1 MKSWLQQ
8 QQQGQGGNDKE
19 DKLPSEFLQIHEC
32 MAAAVLHRRPGFN
45 KSRQLAS
52 AIIAV
57 ACVLAM
63 IYVICFMAIL
73 QNDNEALHNLHS
85 HLGLGYVAHTHLP
98 PSQHGDQGMPQQ
110 FSGITYAVEGHRQA
124 NYTLTYHHDI
134 VKTVPV
140 TIVCQL
146 SGEMGN
152 NLGKLGRCLSLKW
165 WLESGASYNST
176 RKYGYS
182 ARVALRHQQDD
193 KWVRGQ
199 RDLQRCF
206 PNTNQF
212 DFSEANNKEF
222 AGIWK
227 MQHQLFGG
235 NERVGTASP
244 FNEINAGPEIN
255 AEQQI
260 VARLK
265 SFTSAAYERH
275 SLLYNAASKRNISLP
290 FLFSNRFQLVGD
302 PLSDKFYHQH
312 RQFFRF
318 SDSCCNLKA
327 DPDESV
333 FHYRNFK
340 HELPTVWDS
349 YGFHEADPQQA
360 ANDLLGHLMEGDKI
374 AIVTRFSGE
383 SAQSYVEA
391 FEARGLKVRVVDG
404 QDGPA
409 DFCFL
414 MSARKEV
421 VGLTRSS
428 YFMWAS
434 YLGNATRVIAYS
446 MASSNKGLQWPKFT
460 SSGLKGKYDFR
471 VIQ

>member
-1 MKSWLQQ
+1 VI
-8 QQQGQGGNDKE
+8 GGVAS
-19 DKLPSEFLQIHEC
+19 LISLSFL
-32 MAAAVLHRRPGFN
+32 V
-45 KSRQLAS
+45 
-52 AIIAV
+52 
-57 ACVLAM
+57 
-63 IYVICFMAIL
+63 
-73 QNDNEALHNLHS
+73 
-85 HLGLGYVAHTHLP
+85 LP
-98 PSQHGDQGMPQQ
+98 PQKYA
-110 FSGITYAVEGHRQA
+110 GITNEMEAHQPT
-124 NYTLTYHHDI
+124 NHSLTYQYEI
-134 VKTVPV
+134 VETVPV

-165 WLESGASYNST
+165 WLESGAFYNST
-176 RKYGYS
+176 HKFGYS
-182 ARVALRHQQDD
+182 ARVALRHQEAN

-199 RDLQRCF
+199 SDLKRCF

-222 AGIWK
+222 EDIWK

-235 NERVGTASP
+235 DERVGAASP
-244 FNEINAGPEIN
+244 FNEINTYSYN
-255 AEQQI
+255 EQQI
-260 VARLK
+260 VAGLK

-290 FLFSNRFQLVGD
+290 FLFSSRFQTVD
-302 PLSDKFYHQH
+302 PLSDKFYDEH

-318 SDSCCNLKA
+318 HDSCCKLKA

-340 HELPTVWDS
+340 QEMPKKWNS

-360 ANDLLGHLMEGDKI
+360 ANDLFGHLKEGDKV

-383 SAQSYVEA
+383 SAQSYVDA

-421 VGLTRSS
+421 IGLAIST
-428 YFMWAS
+428 YLMWAG

-446 MASSNKGLQWPKFT
+446 MASSNHGSPSEHNYT
-460 SSGLKGKYDFR
+460 SPGLKGKFAFR